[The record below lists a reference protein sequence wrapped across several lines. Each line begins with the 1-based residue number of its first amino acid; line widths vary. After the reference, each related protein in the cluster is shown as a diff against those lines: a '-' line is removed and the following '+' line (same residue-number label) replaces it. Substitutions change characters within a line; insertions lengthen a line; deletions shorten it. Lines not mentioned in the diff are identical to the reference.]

1 MNRFTRPVGLL
12 IVLLVSL
19 VALPVGAFAA
29 QVATETVT
37 IQVNVTTPDGTSV
50 IGTVVAHRQ
59 ATSPVTAAL
68 SFTGMVNG
76 APTRAE
82 GTATEEWSSD
92 GQAHIVISNL
102 KMLAS
107 APHMS
112 LVSYSR
118 SAANSVVALPTEL
131 DVTLTQQSTN
141 LISVNGIPLAIDG
154 LMTKPFAVGG
164 RTAYVVTMPGQGSSP
179 ISVLPRTGDGNLFLN
194 PLLIV
199 GLLLVSGL
207 GLVGLSSRVRQA
219 GTRDTAVKH

>member
-1 MNRFTRPVGLL
+1 MNRFTRPVYLL
-12 IVLLVSL
+12 ILLLVSL

-59 ATSPVTAAL
+59 ATTPVTAAL

-82 GTATEEWSSD
+82 ATATEEWSSD
-92 GQAHIVISNL
+92 SQAHIVLSNL
-102 KMLAS
+102 KILAS
-107 APHMS
+107 APQMR

-118 SAANSVVALPTEL
+118 SAANSAVALPTDL
-131 DVTLTQQSTN
+131 DVNLTQQGPN

-154 LMTKPFAVGG
+154 LMTKPFGG
-164 RTAYVVTMPGQGSSP
+164 RLAYVVTMPGQGNSQ
-179 ISVLPRTGDGNLFLN
+179 IGVLPRTGGGNPVQN

-207 GLVGLSSRVRQA
+207 ALVGASGLARKVS
-219 GTRDTAVKH
+219 TRAAAKH